1 MSLCAGSVRLQ
12 CHTWAQGLP
21 PVKNPLLL
29 HPPLIR
35 GAREVGNAPVG
46 PGKEQWDFPLGQG
59 SCSCSSSPPARCYGA
74 AAPQEMSQF
83 TPVPNWCD
91 PLAVP
96 GLCFC
101 PHLLRLGVS
110 ASSITSLSRDPG
122 PAGIP
127 VQQGSLHSCRALF
140 PFPSPHPGWQSL
152 RYLRVGGETG
162 QADRESG
169 Q

>member
-127 VQQGSLHSCRALF
+127 ALLQGAF
-140 PFPSPHPGWQSL
+140 PFPKPSSWMAKLVVPQGGWGNWAG
-152 RYLRVGGETG
+152 R
-162 QADRESG
+162 
-169 Q
+169 